1 MDIFVYSRVG
11 FYCLGVF
18 FVSFQGHLSFVSAV
32 MLAFF
37 LCKKMNIYFCL
48 NDM

>member
-11 FYCLGVF
+11 FYCLGFF

-37 LCKKMNIYFCL
+37 FVQKHEYLFL
-48 NDM
+48 LE

>member
-32 MLAFF
+32 MLAL
-37 LCKKMNIYFCL
+37 LCAKTWIFIFA
-48 NDM
+48 